1 VSIYLAQ
8 PHAALRTPCTLLFS
22 HCAHAGVHVVD
33 LRRSAACLVA
43 PPSHTPHALAAT
55 ILSSQVLTS
64 AGNIK
69 RAQLEAARKKLT
81 DAGEAI
87 DDNKL
92 AAEVD
97 EQAVVIES
105 VSNTMIPKL
114 VADDIPLLD
123 SLMQVRALLQ
133 QAPLP
138 YSC

>member
-1 VSIYLAQ
+1 
-8 PHAALRTPCTLLFS
+8 
-22 HCAHAGVHVVD
+22 
-33 LRRSAACLVA
+33 
-43 PPSHTPHALAAT
+43 
-55 ILSSQVLTS
+55 VLTS